1 MPSFHTFGPLDTPQ
15 RTLAAAKRSVEAA
28 VNEYLRANF
37 TTHSVAPNQ

>member
-1 MPSFHTFGPLDTPQ
+1 MPGYHTYGVLDMPQ

-37 TTHSVAPNQ
+37 TTR